1 MIWIKRIL
9 QPGCANMLRCKRHLR
24 VLIHPSSEASDPIM
38 TSRKILSVAICV
50 IVSLVILAIGTRYL
64 HPHWI
69 FATLHS
75 LQLHAAVACSLVMLF
90 ALALH
95 RTIVS
100 MLLLAGSLAL
110 AGHAVIMGRDYTG
123 MAKENDAN
131 APTFRLLSFNI
142 LKENEKNGEAIARMI
157 ANSGA
162 DVVNIMEAE
171 PLEAHLS
178 LLGSSYPYHIGCG
191 VLTAG
196 CDQLMLSKTPLERGT
211 IRSLST
217 LFSDRFILAETE
229 IRGHKV
235 NIAGIHTTKPYFD
248 EFQTVELVQATLAME
263 KVQGPLVL
271 SGDFN
276 ASSLAPNIR
285 SFFTWTGL
293 RAASYEP
300 PTWPVSLGKFGL
312 PIDHV
317 YVRAPLKIRSISTL
331 PSAYGSNH
339 AGLMAELVISNQ

>member
-1 MIWIKRIL
+1 MT
-9 QPGCANMLRCKRHLR
+9 PG
-24 VLIHPSSEASDPIM
+24 
-38 TSRKILSVAICV
+38 KILSVAICV
-50 IVSLVILAIGTRYL
+50 IVSLVILAISTRYL

-75 LQLHAAVACSLVMLF
+75 LQLHAATACLLALVF
-90 ALALH
+90 ALFLY
-95 RTIVS
+95 RNIVAV
-100 MLLLAGSLAL
+100 LLLAGSFGLTA
-110 AGHAVIMGRDYTG
+110 HAVMMGQQYTA
-123 MAKENDAN
+123 MATENDVN
-131 APTFRLLSFNI
+131 APSIRLLSFNI
-142 LKENEKNGEAIARMI
+142 LRENQANGEAIARMI
-157 ANSGA
+157 AASGA

-178 LLGSSYPYHIGCG
+178 WLGETYPYRIGCG
-191 VLTAG
+191 LLATD
-196 CDQLMLSKTPLERGT
+196 CDQVMLSKTPLERGT
-211 IRSLST
+211 IRSLSP
-217 LFSDRFILAETE
+217 LFVNRFILAETE

-248 EFQTVELVQATLAME
+248 NFQTVELLRATLAME
-263 KVQGPLVL
+263 KMEGPLVL

-293 RAASYEP
+293 RTASYEP
-300 PTWPVSLGKFGL
+300 PTWPVSLGAFGL

-317 YVRAPLKIRSISTL
+317 YVRSPMKIRSVAAL

-339 AGLMAELVISNQ
+339 AGLMAELVISGR

>member
-1 MIWIKRIL
+1 
-9 QPGCANMLRCKRHLR
+9 
-24 VLIHPSSEASDPIM
+24 M
-38 TSRKILSVAICV
+38 TPRKILSVAICV
-50 IVSLVILAIGTRYL
+50 IVSLVMLAVGTRYAY
-64 HPHWI
+64 PHWM

-75 LQLHAAVACSLVMLF
+75 LQLHAAVACGVAML
-90 ALALH
+90 LALILH
-95 RTIVS
+95 RNIVS
-100 MLLLAGSLAL
+100 LLLLAGSLAL
-110 AGHAVIMGRDYTG
+110 AGHAVMMGRDYTA
-123 MAKENDAN
+123 MATENDAD
-131 APTFRLLSFNI
+131 APSFRLLSFNI
-142 LKENEKNGEAIARMI
+142 LKENQASGEAIARMI
-157 ANSGA
+157 AASGA

-171 PLEAHLS
+171 PLEAQLS
-178 LLGSSYPYHIGCG
+178 LLGTTYPYRIGCG
-191 VLTAG
+191 ILTAE

-211 IRSLST
+211 VRSLSQI
-217 LFSDRFILAETE
+217 FGDRFILAETE
-229 IRGHKV
+229 IRGQKV

-248 EFQTVELVQATLAME
+248 NFQTVELVQATLAME
-263 KVQGPLVL
+263 KTQGPLVL

-293 RAASYEP
+293 KTASYEP

-339 AGLMAELVISNQ
+339 AGLMADLVISGQ